1 DQCQDFLV
9 LDPLDL
15 GGNTQ
20 PKAPSGRAC
29 LAPAYGKA
37 VLAAGDI
44 FAQTLPLVSA
54 GSRLRG
60 DVAGQLASAQQ
71 MLTLG
76 SFYAVHQTHL
86 YAGAGLLSAAYESRL
101 ALLPN
106 TARDLTHV
114 ALILAPLYQRL
125 GRTDDAEA
133 LMLGALR
140 AEESQHGA
148 LVPARREEPNGADA
162 IEDMATQH
170 LGLYLSHLAD
180 IYVHQGRYTEGL
192 ALRNHFQA
200 QLQDSRQQT
209 LARTARYLEEIRQDI
224 AANRADITQPV
235 LAGRTEAGSTQ
246 TLTPPDD
253 LVRAS
258 AYAIPVRINRRRDIS
273 NNEDDTLKSASANPV
288 KLRLAKEAIPG
299 DEYANMPIQLSRMMA
314 YCADLARGE
323 VIAVAAGYHDAGQ
336 DSAHTKAAHAYP
348 SPAAQAEHQLGLA
361 VDFEVN
367 GRRMRTADESW
378 LCFTENAYRFGFI
391 ASLTGHRTTAGADAL
406 PSQPP
411 PWQPAPWHWRFVGR
425 DAAQLFRELG
435 SPMAPQAFL
444 AALECYAAQPEARAP
459 ISLAQTCQYRD
470 YQGSP
475 TLNDASAA
483 PASASSN
490 TLTGLRSGDPVTPP
504 LDAMDR
510 ALAYGPAFTSRGRFL
525 NAHTLYANA
534 LKESEAPNRTRAT
547 PISAERSFVM
557 GLLADN
563 YERRGMVSHA
573 TALRAQMARLVR
585 ARIFALDANA
595 SAGTDHTIAR
605 PVSKTVALPAS
616 YAPGD
621 LVRAADFGIPVS
633 KDPALDEMKIRLAAD
648 DPENWQESVG
658 ATLPGRLREL
668 LAVCSAQDNDRA
680 LSLRSGYR
688 AYKTQASLFQR
699 LRHRG
704 TVTPPG
710 YSEHQTG
717 LGIDI
722 DINGSFMRE
731 RDRAFTCF
739 QENAHHY
746 GFILSYPKGNRY
758 LPGKDTFEPW
768 HWRYVGVDVARL
780 FHRSGPASHPQEFLA
795 ALPCYQAQ
803 EDARTRGLE
812 GDLKDYCL
820 YEDPS
825 LEATDKER
833 AAVAVAA
840 FEEQQRRQREA
851 EEQAQAARDA
861 AEGVNQDDPAALIL
875 TPEDAAR
882 ILNTPTQ
889 SGTNR

>member
-1 DQCQDFLV
+1 
-9 LDPLDL
+9 
-15 GGNTQ
+15 
-20 PKAPSGRAC
+20 
-29 LAPAYGKA
+29 
-37 VLAAGDI
+37 
-44 FAQTLPLVSA
+44 
-54 GSRLRG
+54 
-60 DVAGQLASAQQ
+60 
-71 MLTLG
+71 
-76 SFYAVHQTHL
+76 
-86 YAGAGLLSAAYESRL
+86 
-101 ALLPN
+101 
-106 TARDLTHV
+106 
-114 ALILAPLYQRL
+114 
-125 GRTDDAEA
+125 
-133 LMLGALR
+133 
-140 AEESQHGA
+140 
-148 LVPARREEPNGADA
+148 
-162 IEDMATQH
+162 
-170 LGLYLSHLAD
+170 
-180 IYVHQGRYTEGL
+180 
-192 ALRNHFQA
+192 
-200 QLQDSRQQT
+200 
-209 LARTARYLEEIRQDI
+209 
-224 AANRADITQPV
+224 
-235 LAGRTEAGSTQ
+235 
-246 TLTPPDD
+246 
-253 LVRAS
+253 
-258 AYAIPVRINRRRDIS
+258 
-273 NNEDDTLKSASANPV
+273 
-288 KLRLAKEAIPG
+288 
-299 DEYANMPIQLSRMMA
+299 
-314 YCADLARGE
+314 
-323 VIAVAAGYHDAGQ
+323 
-336 DSAHTKAAHAYP
+336 
-348 SPAAQAEHQLGLA
+348 
-361 VDFEVN
+361 
-367 GRRMRTADESW
+367 
-378 LCFTENAYRFGFI
+378 
-391 ASLTGHRTTAGADAL
+391 
-406 PSQPP
+406 
-411 PWQPAPWHWRFVGR
+411 
-425 DAAQLFRELG
+425 
-435 SPMAPQAFL
+435 
-444 AALECYAAQPEARAP
+444 
-459 ISLAQTCQYRD
+459 
-470 YQGSP
+470 
-475 TLNDASAA
+475 
-483 PASASSN
+483 
-490 TLTGLRSGDPVTPP
+490 
-504 LDAMDR
+504 
-510 ALAYGPAFTSRGRFL
+510 
-525 NAHTLYANA
+525 